1 MWNKI
6 EKIVNSIAIVVLIVV
21 SIVLIFFIK
30 EIGGM
35 IEDHNCYIDGYTAER
50 CQKYVRGN

>member
-21 SIVLIFFIK
+21 SIILIFFIK

-50 CQKYVRGN
+50 CQKYARGN